1 MFVWKSHFD
10 LYHPYYCC
18 KIDEGIQVNIIH
30 RNILE
35 MKQDYWRILHID
47 DDEDDYLIVKS
58 MLNKAHAKSII
69 IDWADSIKDGQQKL
83 NENKY
88 HAVIVD
94 YDLGSGSGIDLVE
107 DFVEKGYPA
116 PMILLTGRGSIEV
129 DIEAMKSGA
138 TLYLSKNEINPYLL
152 ERMIRYAIER
162 NRAEMQLRV
171 SEEKFSII
179 FDRSPSPTYLISIP
193 DFRFV
198 DVNKAFLDLLGCE
211 KREILGKKALDIGII
226 QDRSFT
232 LQIIKKLR
240 KEGAV
245 RKFES
250 STRISSGEIRTT
262 VSNLEL
268 IEMDGKK
275 YILGTAEDITERKEA
290 EDALIES
297 ESRFRDMA
305 NNVSQLAWMADETG
319 SIFWYNQRWFDYTGS
334 DLEEVQGWG
343 WKTYH
348 HPDHLDRVV
357 EKISRSFNSGIFW
370 EDTFPLRG
378 KDGQYRWFLSRAV
391 PIRDEEGNVVRWFG
405 TNTDVTEQLMLQ
417 EENQKQRDLLE
428 RILQTVPVGI
438 AFLKGPDHVY
448 YLVNDEYS
456 HYARGKGEL
465 IGHTVAEKWPEIA
478 DTVIPQ
484 MDKVFQTGEPFSIND
499 APLQII
505 HDGLPEEEYF
515 SYTFSPIYNADGS
528 IEGVMILAVNTT
540 TAVQDRM
547 IVAEQSARLEVVLES
562 LPVGVWIADKNGKLI
577 GKNTAAD
584 RIWAGEAPLTDSH
597 EMHQVYFVEHTK
609 GGERLTPGEY
619 PITRALETG
628 QIIEPIELNIHR
640 FDGAKGKVLVSAA
653 PIKDNDGNVIGA
665 VGINLDITERLQVE
679 DALQESEIRFRQ
691 LADSMPQLVWTAE
704 PDGTVDYYN
713 QRYHLYGGIAPEEG
727 DRWEWGPVLHP
738 DDLKPTVNA
747 WQDAVRTGSIY
758 QIEHRAR
765 MADGSFRWH
774 LSRGIPTY
782 NEKGTIVKWFGTATD
797 IHDFKMVQEA
807 LRLRE
812 ERVSQ
817 LFDANLIGIINR
829 ELTGKILE
837 ANDAFLKI
845 TGYSKEDIEAGEL
858 NIKDI
863 IPEEYHALDVECY
876 QELMSNRRCKP
887 YEKEYI
893 RKDGTRA
900 PVLIGYSLFE
910 KEMPELIGFVMDL
923 SELKKAQ
930 FALAQYAEKLKQ
942 SNEELENFAY
952 VASHDLQEPLRKIST
967 FGKRLKQNLKSNIDE
982 EAEEYLERMISASER
997 MQSMIR
1003 GLLDLSKVGTHEK
1016 AYEIVDLVKIAKE
1029 VVSDLEAQIQATG
1042 GEVIIESLPKVKG
1055 DQHQLQQLLQNLIGN
1070 GLKFHKDGITPIVRL
1085 SGELVYSGY
1094 YQVAKIYVEDN
1105 GIGFDEK
1112 NADKIFHPFVRL
1124 QSRSKYSGSGIGLA
1138 ICRKIVERYGG
1149 SITASSRLGEGSRF
1163 TVTLPVKG

>member
-1 MFVWKSHFD
+1 

-35 MKQDYWRILHID
+35 MKQEFWRILHID

-58 MLNKAHAKSII
+58 MLNKAHNKSILL
-69 IDWADSIKDGQQKL
+69 DWANSVKNGQQKL
-83 NENKY
+83 EEKEY
-88 HAVIVD
+88 HAVLVD
-94 YDLGSGSGIDLVE
+94 YDLGSGSGIDLVK
-107 DFVEKGYPA
+107 DFVHRGYPA

-129 DIEAMKSGA
+129 DMEAMKSGA
-138 TLYLSKNEINPYLL
+138 ILYLSKNEINPYLL

-162 NRAEMQLRV
+162 NQAEMQLRV

-193 DFRFV
+193 DYRFV

-211 KREILGKKALDIGII
+211 KSEIIGKKAPHIGII
-226 QDRSFT
+226 QDKSFD
-232 LQIIKKLR
+232 LKFIRKLR
-240 KEGAV
+240 REGAV
-245 RKFES
+245 KNFES
-250 STRISSGEIRTT
+250 STRISSGEVRIT

-275 YILGTAEDITERKEA
+275 FVLGTSEDITERKKA
-290 EDALIES
+290 EEALIES
-297 ESRFRDMA
+297 ELRFRDMA

-319 SIFWYNQRWFDYTGS
+319 SIFWYNQRWFNYTGAS
-334 DLEEVQGWG
+334 LEEMRGWG
-343 WKTYH
+343 WKKVH

-357 EKISRSFNSGIFW
+357 KKISHCFETGEFW
-370 EDTFPLRG
+370 EDTFPLIG

-391 PIRDEEGNVVRWFG
+391 PIRDEQGNVVRWFG
-405 TNTDVTEQLMLQ
+405 TNTDVTEQLKLQ

-438 AFLKGPDHVY
+438 AFLKGPEHRY
-448 YLVNDEYS
+448 YLVNDKYR
-456 HYARGKGEL
+456 HYARGKGDL
-465 IGHTVAEKWPEIA
+465 LGHTVAEKWPEIA

-484 MDKVFQTGEPFSIND
+484 MDKVFQTGEPFSIID
-499 APLQII
+499 TPLQII
-505 HDGLPEEEYF
+505 HDGVPEEEYF
-515 SYTFSPIYNADGS
+515 SYTFSPIYNADSS
-528 IEGVMILAVNTT
+528 IQGVMILAVDTT
-540 TAVQDRM
+540 TAVRDRK
-547 IVAEQSARLEVVLES
+547 IVAEQSAQLEAVLES

-577 GKNTAAD
+577 GKNMAAD
-584 RIWAGEAPLTDSH
+584 RIWGGEAPLTDSH

-609 GGERLTPGEY
+609 DGERLAPGEY

-628 QIIEPIELNIHR
+628 KLIEPLEIIIHR
-640 FDGAKGKVLVSAA
+640 FDGTKGKVLVSAA

-665 VGINLDITERLQVE
+665 VGINLDITERQQVE
-679 DALQESEIRFRQ
+679 EALQESEIRFRQ

-713 QRYHLYGGIAPEEG
+713 KRYHLYGGIAPEEG
-727 DRWEWGPVLHP
+727 DKWEWGPVLHP
-738 DDLKPTVNA
+738 DDLEPTVNA
-747 WQDAVRTGSIY
+747 WQEAVRTGSIY

-774 LSRGIPTY
+774 LSRGIPTHD
-782 NEKGTIVKWFGTATD
+782 EQGTIIKWFGTATD
-797 IHDFKMVQEA
+797 IHDFKQVQEA

-817 LFDANLIGIINR
+817 LFDANLVGIINR
-829 ELTGKILE
+829 ELSGKILE

-845 TGYSKEDIEAGEL
+845 TGYSKEDIESGEL

-863 IPEEYHALDVECY
+863 IPEEFHALDVECY
-876 QELMSNRRCKP
+876 QQLMSNRRCKP

-910 KEMPELIGFVMDL
+910 KETPELIGFVMDL

-930 FALAQYAEKLKQ
+930 FDLAQYAEKLKQ

-952 VASHDLQEPLRKIST
+952 IASHDLQEPLRKIST
-967 FGKRLKQNLKSNIDE
+967 FGNRLRRNLQSQMNE
-982 EAEEYLERMISASER
+982 EAEEYLDRMINAAER
-997 MQSMIR
+997 MQSMIS
-1003 GLLDLSKVGTHEK
+1003 GLLDLSKIGSHQK
-1016 AYEIVDLVKIAKE
+1016 AFQMVDLVKIAKE

-1042 GEVIIESLPKVKG
+1042 GEVIIESLPKVRG
-1055 DQHQLQQLLQNLIGN
+1055 DQRQLQQLLQNLIGN
-1070 GLKFHKDGITPIVRL
+1070 GLKFHKDGIKPIVRL

-1094 YQVAKIYVEDN
+1094 FQMAKIRVEDN

-1112 NADKIFHPFVRL
+1112 NAGKIFHPFVRL
-1124 QSRSKYSGSGIGLA
+1124 HSKSKYSGSGIGLA
-1138 ICRKIVERYGG
+1138 ICRKIVERHGG

-1163 TVTLPVKG
+1163 TVTLPLKG